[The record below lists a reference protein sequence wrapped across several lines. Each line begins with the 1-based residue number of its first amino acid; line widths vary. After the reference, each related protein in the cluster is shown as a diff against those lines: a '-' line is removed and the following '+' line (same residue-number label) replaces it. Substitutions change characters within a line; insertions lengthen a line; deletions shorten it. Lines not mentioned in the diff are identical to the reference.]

1 MFNGQC
7 LMDNTRLVAAKI
19 LLHVVD
25 DGRSLNDELPRA
37 LARIEPDQH
46 AFIQQLVYGSTRY
59 YFALDELIGKLV
71 DKPIKAKERLVHMIL
86 AVGLYQLW
94 QLDVAE
100 HAALNETV
108 DATVTAKKPW
118 AKNLVNATLRRFQ
131 REKAAL
137 IGELRRT
144 ESFPGWLNKRLR
156 RAWPDQYVEIC
167 QQSNEPGPMTLRV
180 NKKQI
185 SRADWLALAEKQGIV
200 AEETKLSSVGVT
212 LAAPV
217 PVFALPNFEQ
227 GAVSVQDEA
236 AQLCAEI
243 LKVTDGERVL
253 DACSAPGGKT
263 GHLLESANIEM
274 TALDVDEKR
283 LVRVQEN
290 LDRIQQQANLKAADA
305 ADLDSWW
312 DGELFDAILLDA
324 PCSGTG
330 VIRRHPDIK
339 LLRKSADIKP
349 LSVIQYR
356 LLEQLWTTLKPGG
369 RMLYATCSIL
379 PDENSEQI
387 TRFLAEHQDA
397 ELVSVHIMGDVET
410 EVGVQLLP
418 QAQDHDGFFYALMTK
433 QPTLS

>member
-1 MFNGQC
+1 
-7 LMDNTRLVAAKI
+7 MDNTRLIAAKI

-37 LARIEPDQH
+37 LARIDADQH
-46 AFIQQLVYGSTRY
+46 AFVQQLVYGSTRY

-71 DKPIKAKERLVHMIL
+71 DKPIKAKERLIHMIL

-108 DATVTAKKPW
+108 DATVAAKKPW

-131 REKAAL
+131 REKESM

-156 RAWPDQYVEIC
+156 KAWPEHYSEIC
-167 QQSNEPGPMTLRV
+167 QQSNEPGPMALRV
-180 NKKQI
+180 NQSQI
-185 SRADWLALAEKQGIV
+185 SRASWIELADEHGIV
-200 AEETKLSSVGVT
+200 VEPTKLSSVGVT
-212 LAAPV
+212 LITPA
-217 PVFALPNFEQ
+217 PVFALPGFGQ

-243 LKVTDGERVL
+243 LAVTDDERVL

-263 GHLLESANIEM
+263 GHLLESADIEM
-274 TALDVDEKR
+274 IALDVDEKR
-283 LVRVQEN
+283 LERVQEN
-290 LDRIQQQANLKAADA
+290 LERIQQQANLKAADA

-349 LSVIQYR
+349 LTVIQYR

-369 RMLYATCSIL
+369 RLLYATCSIL
-379 PDENSEQI
+379 PDENSDQVV
-387 TRFLAEHQDA
+387 RFLSEHGDA
-397 ELVSVHIMGDVET
+397 ELMNLHFSGDVET
-410 EVGVQLLP
+410 EAGVQLLP
-418 QAQDHDGFFYALMTK
+418 QAHGHDGFFYALMAK
-433 QPTLS
+433 KPS